1 MGVLGSRVPV
11 GLRVGT
17 LAAGL
22 LESLPSSDVWVVDE
36 LTSRKLNRETPAE
49 LQQVLAAETLQLS
62 VIDVLTG
69 SVSSIVH
76 RNLADLVTRMPN
88 GRERQV
94 GTNVVDVSTEGKSV
108 GVQQEAQVC

>member
-22 LESLPSSDVWVVDE
+22 LESLPLHTFGLSM
-36 LTSRKLNRETPAE
+36 TSRKLNRETPAE

-62 VIDVLTG
+62 VIDVLTA

-76 RNLADLVTRMPN
+76 RNLADLVTWMPN

-94 GTNVVDVSTEGKSV
+94 GTDVVDVSTEGKSV